1 MQDEVAI
8 EGQEV
13 SLLEKLNPEA
23 EVIDDNT
30 PGAPAYA
37 VEAEGPTVTME
48 ALAANSPDTA
58 PAANPAP
65 FPYPTSDPY
74 EVGFAG
80 SVCCCYDQHLAAL
93 VGC

>member
-8 EGQEV
+8 EQQEV

-30 PGAPAYA
+30 PGVPASA
-37 VEAEGPTVTME
+37 VEAEGPTVTLE

-74 EVGFAG
+74 EVGFAA
-80 SVCCCYDQHLAAL
+80 SVCYCYVSTWLHL
-93 VGC
+93 